1 METYKYSA
9 KSLDG
14 AKIQGVIEAFDEY
27 EAVEH
32 IRSKYPIIIGI
43 KKIEKKESFLNKE
56 IGKAYNIRG
65 LALMCSR
72 FSTILNSGIDI
83 ASGIEIIADQTE
95 DKKLKKML
103 IESAKDI
110 SAGNGIAESF
120 NKNFKGLPVSFIET
134 IKAGEIS
141 GSLGESF
148 KTLEI
153 YYNRSYKLKEK
164 IREAMIYPIF
174 VIIVA
179 IIVLSIVMTKV
190 MPVISGIFEDFG
202 GELPTITVLLINVSM
217 FFNKFWPLILL
228 IIMIFSFII
237 HAYHKTEK
245 GKYSW
250 SRRSFKIPVTGIIKY
265 YQVCANF
272 ALTMSS
278 LMSAG
283 LTITEALSVSSAVVD
298 NEYFKREV
306 LKVKEKIEIGYS
318 FGKAM
323 SQSKVFPATL
333 TEMSAIGEET
343 GELENTLNDV
353 AIFYTDE
360 ANFRIGKAIARL
372 EPILLIFLAIFA
384 GFIVIAIYIPMFEMY
399 SIM

>member
-1 METYKYSA
+1 MEIYKYSA

-14 AKIQGVIEAFDEY
+14 AKVNGVIEAFDEY

-32 IRSKYPIIIGI
+32 IRSRYPIIIGI
-43 KKIEKKESFLNKE
+43 RKIEKKESILNKE
-56 IGKAYNIRG
+56 IGKSYNARG

-83 ASGIEIIADQTE
+83 SSGIEIIADQTE

-103 IESAKDI
+103 IKSAEDV

-120 NKNFKGLPVSFIET
+120 NKNFKGLPVSFTET
-134 IKAGEIS
+134 IKAGELS
-141 GSLGESF
+141 GNLANSF
-148 KTLEI
+148 KTLEK
-153 YYNRSYKLKEK
+153 YYKRSYKLKEK

-179 IIVLSIVMTKV
+179 ILVLGIVMTKV
-190 MPVISGIFEDFG
+190 MPVISGIFDDFG
-202 GELPTITVLLINVSM
+202 GELPAITVFLINASW
-217 FFNKFWPLILL
+217 FFNKFWPLLLMILLVAILL
-228 IIMIFSFII
+228 IHI
-237 HAYHKTEK
+237 YHRSEK

-250 SRRSFKIPVTGIIKY
+250 SRRIFKVPVIGSIIY

-278 LMSAG
+278 LMLAG
-283 LTITEALSVSSAVVD
+283 LTITDALSVTAAVID
-298 NEYFKREV
+298 NEYFKREI

-323 SQSKVFPATL
+323 SQSNAFPSTL
-333 TEMSAIGEET
+333 TEMAAIGEES
-343 GELENTLNDV
+343 GEIENTLNDV
-353 AIFYTDE
+353 SAFYTDE
-360 ANFRIGKAIARL
+360 SDFRIGRAIARL
-372 EPILLIFLAIFA
+372 EPMLLVFLAIFA
-384 GFIVIAIYIPMFEMY
+384 GFIVISIYLPMFQMY
-399 SIM
+399 QLM